1 MNFDN
6 CKFHPHT
13 FCDLVKGA
21 GKPKLTEAQERTLQD
36 YELRASGVGKKL
48 TEKQEETLYALREKA
63 QAPQELPKTVKSCLH
78 DIFIEKAYGRKKMIT
93 SVEMEKGIEGEDDAI
108 ELYMKFTKKF
118 SVKNEEEL
126 VSEEFNIAGTPD
138 LIYPEEG
145 VDIKIAYS
153 MWTFKEKT
161 REIEEADYYWQLVG
175 YSILTGINKWK
186 IARVL
191 ANTPDRLIEK
201 EFMRYIYA
209 KNLSYPASDEAT
221 AKIVDPIEDQFR
233 KNHIF
238 DDIPLE
244 KRIKI
249 FEFDI
254 TEQDRDLVKKRL
266 KECIKYLN
274 GLTL

>member
-1 MNFDN
+1 MNFN
-6 CKFHPHT
+6 NYKFHPHT
-13 FCDLVKGA
+13 FKDLMSGA
-21 GKPKLTEAQERTLQD
+21 GKPKITKAQEKTLAD

-48 TEKQEETLYALREKA
+48 TDKQAETLYDLRDKA
-63 QAPQELPKTVKSCLH
+63 QAPQELPKTVKSRLH
-78 DIFIEKAYGRKKMIT
+78 DIFIQEAYGRKRMIT
-93 SVEMEKGIEGEDDAI
+93 SIEMEKGIEGEDEAI
-108 ELYMKFTKKF
+108 ELYMKFAKKF
-118 SVKNEEEL
+118 SIKNEEEL
-126 VSEEFNIAGTPD
+126 VSEEFNIEGTPD

-153 MWTFKEKT
+153 MWTFFDKK
-161 REIEEADYYWQLVG
+161 REDEEADYYWQLTG
-175 YSILTGINKWK
+175 YSILTGISKWK

-221 AKIVDPIEDQFR
+221 AEIIDPIEDQFR

-244 KRIKI
+244 KRVKI

-254 TEQDRDLVKKRL
+254 TEQDRDLVKTRL

-274 GLTL
+274 QLTL